1 MKYIVRF
8 IYSLL
13 LFFVANLYSISGIYQ
28 MPSVYI
34 WFFILVFAAINLYPS
49 FAVRKILTKKLQNC
63 AKGCECLKLFL
74 LSTAFSVL
82 YSILGWVGL
91 LPLATLTE
99 AVRFWLLNSLFVFLA
114 ESVLFWTGIVRIYLS
129 ADQLGIRWRI
139 IGIFCGMIPV
149 VHLFVLAKLIR
160 IASAEVTFENEKLM
174 QNKKRKPEAVC
185 QTKYPILLVHGVF
198 FRDSNFFNYWGRIP
212 GELEENGA
220 TIYYG
225 NQSSAA
231 SVEECARELD
241 ENIRQIISE
250 TNCEKLNIIAHSKGG
265 LDCRYALS
273 ALGTDA
279 FVASLTT
286 INTPHRGC
294 EFADYL
300 LNKIPESQ
308 KNLVAAAY
316 NRALRKIGDPNPD
329 FLKAVNSLTSRE
341 CQKRNE
347 EIKDSPSV
355 YYQSIGSRLSV
366 ATSGR
371 FPLNMTYHAI
381 RLFDGF
387 NDGLVGETSFPW
399 GESYRFLHTPEKRGI
414 SHGDMI
420 DLNRENF
427 DGFDV
432 REFYVGLVHELKER
446 GF

>member
-49 FAVRKILTKKLQNC
+49 FTVRKILTKKLRNC